1 MRIRNT
7 VDYIK
12 LFFKGVF
19 MGIADAIPGV
29 SGGTIALLIG
39 IYEELISTISGLN
52 FGLITKLK
60 NNGFKSFWK
69 SLNGNFLITLVL
81 GIGIS
86 LVSFVKISASLLTS
100 HPLYVWSFFLGLIL
114 ATVYVIYK
122 LIESWNLVNIISS
135 LLMIAFSIIITSD
148 SLNISD
154 DTNIFYILICG
165 IIASSAMILP
175 GISGSL
181 ILVILGVYKILI
193 EALDNLDVKIISSFI
208 VGSVIGLISFSKV
221 LKWLFNNYKS
231 LAYSIMLGLVIG
243 SIEKIWPWNK
253 SFSAELSNLN
263 LFISISL
270 VILGFIIVFLLEK
283 TKKLNDRK

>member
-1 MRIRNT
+1 MEIRNT

-29 SGGTIALLIG
+29 SGGTIALLLG

-52 FGLITKLK
+52 FSLITKLK
-60 NNGFKSFWK
+60 NNGFKSFWE

-86 LVSFVKISASLLTS
+86 LILFVKISANLLTS

-122 LIESWNLVNIISS
+122 LIESWNLVNIIST
-135 LLMIAFSIIITSD
+135 LLMIVFSILLTSD

-154 DTNIFYILICG
+154 DTNLFYILICG

-181 ILVILGVYKILI
+181 ILVILGVYKILV
-193 EALDNLDVKIISSFI
+193 EALDNLDIKIITSFI
-208 VGSVIGLISFSKV
+208 VGAVIGVISFSKI
-221 LKWLFNNYKS
+221 LKWLFKNYKS

-253 SFSAELSNLN
+253 SFSAELSNLD
-263 LFISISL
+263 LFLSISL

-283 TKKLNDRK
+283 TKKVK

>member
-1 MRIRNT
+1 MEIRNT

-29 SGGTIALLIG
+29 SGGTIALLLG

-52 FGLITKLK
+52 FSLITKLK
-60 NNGFKSFWK
+60 NNGFKSFWE

-86 LVSFVKISASLLTS
+86 LILFVKISANLLTS

-122 LIESWNLVNIISS
+122 LIESWNLVNIIST
-135 LLMIAFSIIITSD
+135 LLMIAFSIILTSD

-154 DTNIFYILICG
+154 DTNLFYILICG

-181 ILVILGVYKILI
+181 ILVILGVYKILV
-193 EALDNLDVKIISSFI
+193 EALDNLDIKIISSFL
-208 VGSVIGLISFSKV
+208 VGAIIGVISFSKI
-221 LKWLFNNYKS
+221 LKWLFKNYKS

-253 SFSAELSNLN
+253 SFSAELSNLD
-263 LFISISL
+263 LFVSISL

-283 TKKLNDRK
+283 TKKVK

>member
-1 MRIRNT
+1 MEIRNT

-29 SGGTIALLIG
+29 SGGTIALLLG

-52 FGLITKLK
+52 FSLITKLK
-60 NNGFKSFWK
+60 NNGFKSFWE

-86 LVSFVKISASLLTS
+86 LILFVKISANLLTS

-122 LIESWNLVNIISS
+122 LIESWNLVNIIST
-135 LLMIAFSIIITSD
+135 LLMIAFSIILTSD

-154 DTNIFYILICG
+154 DTNLFYILICG

-181 ILVILGVYKILI
+181 ILVILGVYKILV

-208 VGSVIGLISFSKV
+208 VGALIGVISFSKI

-253 SFSAELSNLN
+253 SFSAELSNLD
-263 LFISISL
+263 LFLSISL

-283 TKKLNDRK
+283 TKKVK

>member
-1 MRIRNT
+1 MEIRNT

-29 SGGTIALLIG
+29 SGGTIALLLG
-39 IYEELISTISGLN
+39 IYEELISTISNLN
-52 FGLITKLK
+52 FSLITKLK
-60 NNGFKSFWK
+60 NNGFKSFWE

-86 LVSFVKISASLLTS
+86 LILFVKISANLLTS

-122 LIESWNLVNIISS
+122 LIESWNLVNIIST
-135 LLMIAFSIIITSD
+135 LLMIAFSIILTSY

-154 DTNIFYILICG
+154 DTNLFYILICG

-181 ILVILGVYKILI
+181 ILVILGVYKILV

-208 VGSVIGLISFSKV
+208 VGAVIGVISFSKI

-253 SFSAELSNLN
+253 SFSAELSNLD
-263 LFISISL
+263 LFLSISL

-283 TKKLNDRK
+283 TKKVK

>member
-1 MRIRNT
+1 MEIRNT

-29 SGGTIALLIG
+29 SGGTIALLLG

-52 FGLITKLK
+52 FSLITKLK
-60 NNGFKSFWK
+60 NNGFKSFWE

-81 GIGIS
+81 GIVIS
-86 LVSFVKISASLLTS
+86 LILFVKISASLLTS

-122 LIESWNLVNIISS
+122 LIESWNLVNIIST
-135 LLMIAFSIIITSD
+135 LLMIAFSIILTSD

-154 DTNIFYILICG
+154 DTNLFYILICG

-181 ILVILGVYKILI
+181 ILVILGVYKILV
-193 EALDNLDVKIISSFI
+193 EALDNLDVKIISSFL
-208 VGSVIGLISFSKV
+208 VGAVIGVISFSKI

-253 SFSAELSNLN
+253 SFSAELSNLD
-263 LFISISL
+263 LFLSISL
-270 VILGFIIVFLLEK
+270 VILGFIIVFILEK
-283 TKKLNDRK
+283 TKKVK

>member
-1 MRIRNT
+1 MEIRNT

-29 SGGTIALLIG
+29 SGGTIALLLG

-52 FGLITKLK
+52 FSLITKLK
-60 NNGFKSFWK
+60 NNGFKSFWE

-81 GIGIS
+81 GIVIS
-86 LVSFVKISASLLTS
+86 LILFVKISANLLTS
-100 HPLYVWSFFLGLIL
+100 YPLYVWSFFLGLIL

-122 LIESWNLVNIISS
+122 LIESWNLVNIIST
-135 LLMIAFSIIITSD
+135 LLMIAFSIILTSH
-148 SLNISD
+148 SLDISD
-154 DTNIFYILICG
+154 DTNLFYILICG

-181 ILVILGVYKILI
+181 ILVILGVYKILV
-193 EALDNLDVKIISSFI
+193 EALDNLDIKIITSFI
-208 VGSVIGLISFSKV
+208 VGAIIGVISFSKI
-221 LKWLFNNYKS
+221 LKWLFKKYKS

-263 LFISISL
+263 LFVSISL

-283 TKKLNDRK
+283 TKKVK

>member
-1 MRIRNT
+1 MEIRNT

-29 SGGTIALLIG
+29 SGGTIALLLG

-52 FGLITKLK
+52 FSLITKLK
-60 NNGFKSFWK
+60 NSGFKSFWE

-86 LVSFVKISASLLTS
+86 LILFVKISANLLTS

-122 LIESWNLVNIISS
+122 LIESWNLVNIIST
-135 LLMIAFSIIITSD
+135 LLMIAFSIILTSH
-148 SLNISD
+148 SLDISD
-154 DTNIFYILICG
+154 DTNLFYILICG

-181 ILVILGVYKILI
+181 ILVILGVYKILV
-193 EALDNLDVKIISSFI
+193 EALDNLDIKIITSFI
-208 VGSVIGLISFSKV
+208 VGAVIGVISFSKI
-221 LKWLFNNYKS
+221 LKWLFKNYKS

-253 SFSAELSNLN
+253 SFSAELSNID
-263 LFISISL
+263 LFVSISL

-283 TKKLNDRK
+283 TKKVK

>member
-1 MRIRNT
+1 MEIRNT

-29 SGGTIALLIG
+29 SGGTIALLLG

-52 FGLITKLK
+52 FSLVTKLK
-60 NNGFKSFWK
+60 NNGFKSFWE

-86 LVSFVKISASLLTS
+86 LILFVKISANLLTS

-122 LIESWNLVNIISS
+122 LIESWNLVNMIST
-135 LLMIAFSIIITSD
+135 LLMIAFSIILTSD
-148 SLNISD
+148 SLDISD
-154 DTNIFYILICG
+154 DTNLFYILICG

-181 ILVILGVYKILI
+181 ILVILGVYKILV
-193 EALDNLDVKIISSFI
+193 EALDNLDIRIITSFI
-208 VGSVIGLISFSKV
+208 VGAIIGVISFSKI
-221 LKWLFNNYKS
+221 LKWLFRNYKS

-253 SFSAELSNLN
+253 SFSAELSNLD
-263 LFISISL
+263 LFVSISL

-283 TKKLNDRK
+283 KKKS

>member
-1 MRIRNT
+1 MEIRNT

-29 SGGTIALLIG
+29 SGGTIALLLG

-52 FGLITKLK
+52 FSLVTKLK
-60 NNGFKSFWK
+60 NNGFKSFWE

-86 LVSFVKISASLLTS
+86 LILFVKISANLLTS

-122 LIESWNLVNIISS
+122 LIESWNLVNMIST
-135 LLMIAFSIIITSD
+135 LLMIAFSIILTSD
-148 SLNISD
+148 SLDISD
-154 DTNIFYILICG
+154 DTNLFYILICG

-181 ILVILGVYKILI
+181 ILVILGVYKILV
-193 EALDNLDVKIISSFI
+193 EALDNLDIRIITSFI
-208 VGSVIGLISFSKV
+208 VGAIIGVISFSKI
-221 LKWLFNNYKS
+221 LKWLFRNYKS

-253 SFSAELSNLN
+253 SFSAELSNLD
-263 LFISISL
+263 LFVSISL

-283 TKKLNDRK
+283 RKKLNDRK

>member
-1 MRIRNT
+1 MEIRNT

-29 SGGTIALLIG
+29 SGGTIALLLG

-52 FGLITKLK
+52 FSLITKLK
-60 NNGFKSFWK
+60 NNGFKSFWE

-81 GIGIS
+81 GIVIS
-86 LVSFVKISASLLTS
+86 LILFVKISANLLSS

-122 LIESWNLVNIISS
+122 LIESWNLVNIIST
-135 LLMIAFSIIITSD
+135 LLMIVFSILLTSD

-154 DTNIFYILICG
+154 DTNLFYILICG

-181 ILVILGVYKILI
+181 ILVILGVYKILV
-193 EALDNLDVKIISSFI
+193 EALDNLDIKIITSFI
-208 VGSVIGLISFSKV
+208 VGAVIGVISFSKI
-221 LKWLFNNYKS
+221 LKWLFKNYKS

-253 SFSAELSNLN
+253 SFSAELSNID
-263 LFISISL
+263 LFVSISL

-283 TKKLNDRK
+283 TKKVK

>member
-1 MRIRNT
+1 MEIRNT

-29 SGGTIALLIG
+29 SGGTIALLLG

-60 NNGFKSFWK
+60 NNGFKSFWE
-69 SLNGNFLITLVL
+69 SINGNCLITLVL

-86 LVSFVKISASLLTS
+86 LILFVKISANLLTS
-100 HPLYVWSFFLGLIL
+100 HPMYVWSFFLGLIL

-122 LIESWNLVNIISS
+122 LIESWNLVNIIST
-135 LLMIAFSIIITSD
+135 LLMIAFSIILTSD

-154 DTNIFYILICG
+154 DTNLFYILICG

-181 ILVILGVYKILI
+181 ILVILGVYKILV

-208 VGSVIGLISFSKV
+208 VGAVIGLISFSKI
-221 LKWLFNNYKS
+221 LKWLFKNYKS

-253 SFSAELSNLN
+253 SFSAELSNLD
-263 LFISISL
+263 LFLSISL

-283 TKKLNDRK
+283 IKKVK

>member
-1 MRIRNT
+1 MEIRNT

-29 SGGTIALLIG
+29 SGGTIALLLG

-52 FGLITKLK
+52 FSLITKLK
-60 NNGFKSFWK
+60 NNGFKSFWE

-86 LVSFVKISASLLTS
+86 LILFVKISANLLTS

-122 LIESWNLVNIISS
+122 LIESWNLVNIIST
-135 LLMIAFSIIITSD
+135 LLMIAFSIILTSD

-154 DTNIFYILICG
+154 DTNLFYILICG

-181 ILVILGVYKILI
+181 ILVILGVYKILV

-208 VGSVIGLISFSKV
+208 VGAAIGVISFSKI

-253 SFSAELSNLN
+253 SFSAELSNLD
-263 LFISISL
+263 LFLSISL
-270 VILGFIIVFLLEK
+270 VILGFIIVFILEK
-283 TKKLNDRK
+283 TKKVK

>member
-1 MRIRNT
+1 MEIRNT

-29 SGGTIALLIG
+29 SGGTIALLLG

-52 FGLITKLK
+52 FSLITKLK
-60 NNGFKSFWK
+60 NNGFKSFWE

-86 LVSFVKISASLLTS
+86 LILFVKISANLLTS

-122 LIESWNLVNIISS
+122 LIESWNLVNIIST
-135 LLMIAFSIIITSD
+135 LLMIAFSIILTSD

-154 DTNIFYILICG
+154 DTNLFYILICG

-181 ILVILGVYKILI
+181 ILVILGVYKILV

-208 VGSVIGLISFSKV
+208 VGALIGVISFSKI
-221 LKWLFNNYKS
+221 LKWLFKNYKS

-253 SFSAELSNLN
+253 SFSAELSNLD
-263 LFISISL
+263 LFLSISL

-283 TKKLNDRK
+283 TKKVK

>member
-1 MRIRNT
+1 MEIRNT

-29 SGGTIALLIG
+29 SGGTIALLLG

-52 FGLITKLK
+52 FSLVTKLK
-60 NNGFKSFWK
+60 NNGFKSFWE

-86 LVSFVKISASLLTS
+86 LILFVKISANLLTS

-122 LIESWNLVNIISS
+122 LIESWNLINIIST
-135 LLMIAFSIIITSD
+135 LLMIAFSIILTSD
-148 SLNISD
+148 SLDISD
-154 DTNIFYILICG
+154 DTNLFYILICG

-181 ILVILGVYKILI
+181 ILVILGVYKILV
-193 EALDNLDVKIISSFI
+193 EALDNLDIRIITSFI
-208 VGSVIGLISFSKV
+208 VGAIIGVISFSKI
-221 LKWLFNNYKS
+221 LKWLFRNYKS

-253 SFSAELSNLN
+253 SFSAELSNLD
-263 LFISISL
+263 LFVSISL

-283 TKKLNDRK
+283 RKKVK

>member
-1 MRIRNT
+1 MEIRNT

-29 SGGTIALLIG
+29 SGGTIALLLG

-52 FGLITKLK
+52 FSLITKLK
-60 NNGFKSFWK
+60 NNGFKSFWE

-86 LVSFVKISASLLTS
+86 LILFVKISANLLTS

-114 ATVYVIYK
+114 ATVYVICK
-122 LIESWNLVNIISS
+122 LIESWNLVNIIST
-135 LLMIAFSIIITSD
+135 LLMIAFSIILTSD

-154 DTNIFYILICG
+154 DTNLFYILICG

-181 ILVILGVYKILI
+181 ILVILGVYKILV
-193 EALDNLDVKIISSFI
+193 EALDNLDVKIISSFL
-208 VGSVIGLISFSKV
+208 VGAVIGVISFSKI
-221 LKWLFNNYKS
+221 LKWLFKNYKS

-253 SFSAELSNLN
+253 SFSAELSNLD
-263 LFISISL
+263 LFLSISL

-283 TKKLNDRK
+283 TKKVK

>member
-1 MRIRNT
+1 MEIRNT

-29 SGGTIALLIG
+29 SGGTIALLLG

-52 FGLITKLK
+52 FSLITKLK
-60 NNGFKSFWK
+60 NNGFKSFWE

-86 LVSFVKISASLLTS
+86 LILFVKISANLLTS

-122 LIESWNLVNIISS
+122 LIESWNLVNIIST
-135 LLMIAFSIIITSD
+135 LLMIAFSIILTSD

-154 DTNIFYILICG
+154 DTNLFYILICG
-165 IIASSAMILP
+165 ISASSAMILP

-181 ILVILGVYKILI
+181 ILVILGVYKILV
-193 EALDNLDVKIISSFI
+193 EALDNLDVKIITSFL
-208 VGSVIGLISFSKV
+208 VGAVIGVITFSKI
-221 LKWLFNNYKS
+221 LKWLFKNYKS

-253 SFSAELSNLN
+253 SYSAELSNLD
-263 LFISISL
+263 LFLSISL

-283 TKKLNDRK
+283 TKKVK

>member
-1 MRIRNT
+1 MEIRNT

-29 SGGTIALLIG
+29 SGGTIALLLG

-52 FGLITKLK
+52 FSLITKLK
-60 NNGFKSFWK
+60 NNGFKSFWE

-86 LVSFVKISASLLTS
+86 LILFVKISANLLSS

-122 LIESWNLVNIISS
+122 LIESWNLVNIIST
-135 LLMIAFSIIITSD
+135 LLMIVFSIILTSD

-154 DTNIFYILICG
+154 DTNLFYILICG

-181 ILVILGVYKILI
+181 ILVILGVYKILV
-193 EALDNLDVKIISSFI
+193 EALDNLDIKIITSFI
-208 VGSVIGLISFSKV
+208 VGAVIGVISFSKI
-221 LKWLFNNYKS
+221 LKWLFKNYKS

-253 SFSAELSNLN
+253 SFSAELSNID
-263 LFISISL
+263 LFVSISL

-283 TKKLNDRK
+283 TKKVK

>member
-1 MRIRNT
+1 MEIRNT

-29 SGGTIALLIG
+29 SGGTIALLLG

-52 FGLITKLK
+52 FSLITKLK
-60 NNGFKSFWK
+60 NNGFKSFWE

-81 GIGIS
+81 GIVIS
-86 LVSFVKISASLLTS
+86 LILFVKISANLLSS

-122 LIESWNLVNIISS
+122 LIESWNLVNIIST
-135 LLMIAFSIIITSD
+135 LLMIVFSILLTSD

-154 DTNIFYILICG
+154 DTNLFYILICG

-181 ILVILGVYKILI
+181 ILVILGVYKILV
-193 EALDNLDVKIISSFI
+193 EALDNLDIKIITSFI
-208 VGSVIGLISFSKV
+208 VGAIIGVISFSKI
-221 LKWLFNNYKS
+221 LKWLFKNYKS

-253 SFSAELSNLN
+253 SFSAELSNID
-263 LFISISL
+263 LFVSISL

-283 TKKLNDRK
+283 TKKVK

>member
-1 MRIRNT
+1 MEIRNT

-29 SGGTIALLIG
+29 SGGTIALLLG

-52 FGLITKLK
+52 FSLITKLK
-60 NNGFKSFWK
+60 NNGFKSFWE

-81 GIGIS
+81 GIVIS
-86 LVSFVKISASLLTS
+86 LILFVKISASLLTS

-122 LIESWNLVNIISS
+122 LIESWNLVNIIST
-135 LLMIAFSIIITSD
+135 LLMIAFSIILTSD

-154 DTNIFYILICG
+154 DTNLFYILICG

-181 ILVILGVYKILI
+181 ILVILGVYKILV

-208 VGSVIGLISFSKV
+208 VGAVIGVISFSKI

-253 SFSAELSNLN
+253 SFSAELSNLD
-263 LFISISL
+263 LFLSISL
-270 VILGFIIVFLLEK
+270 VILGFIIVFFLEK
-283 TKKLNDRK
+283 TKKVK

>member
-1 MRIRNT
+1 MEIRNT
-7 VDYIK
+7 FDYIK

-29 SGGTIALLIG
+29 SGGTIALLLG

-52 FGLITKLK
+52 FSLITKLK
-60 NNGFKSFWK
+60 NNGFKSFWE

-86 LVSFVKISASLLTS
+86 LILFVKISANLLTS

-122 LIESWNLVNIISS
+122 LIESWNLVNIIST
-135 LLMIAFSIIITSD
+135 LLMIAFSIILTSD

-154 DTNIFYILICG
+154 DTNLFYILICG

-181 ILVILGVYKILI
+181 ILVILGVYKILVV
-193 EALDNLDVKIISSFI
+193 ALDNLDVKIISSFI
-208 VGSVIGLISFSKV
+208 VGAVIGVISFSKI

-253 SFSAELSNLN
+253 SFSAELSNLD
-263 LFISISL
+263 LFLSISL
-270 VILGFIIVFLLEK
+270 VILVFIIVFLLEK
-283 TKKLNDRK
+283 TKKVK

>member
-1 MRIRNT
+1 MEIRNT

-19 MGIADAIPGV
+19 MGIADAIPGI
-29 SGGTIALLIG
+29 SGGTIALLLG

-52 FGLITKLK
+52 FSLITKLK
-60 NNGFKSFWK
+60 NNGFKSFWE
-69 SLNGNFLITLVL
+69 SLNGKFLITLVL

-86 LVSFVKISASLLTS
+86 LILFVKISANLLTS

-122 LIESWNLVNIISS
+122 LIESWNLVNIIST
-135 LLMIAFSIIITSD
+135 LLMIAFSIILTSD

-154 DTNIFYILICG
+154 DTNLFYILICG

-181 ILVILGVYKILI
+181 ILVILGVYKILV

-208 VGSVIGLISFSKV
+208 VGALIGVISFSKI

-253 SFSAELSNLN
+253 SFSAELSNLDLFLIIFN
-263 LFISISL
+263 L
-270 VILGFIIVFLLEK
+270 LGLSP
-283 TKKLNDRK
+283 

>member
-1 MRIRNT
+1 MEIRNT

-29 SGGTIALLIG
+29 SGGTIALLLG

-52 FGLITKLK
+52 FSLITKLK
-60 NNGFKSFWK
+60 NNGFKSFWE

-86 LVSFVKISASLLTS
+86 LILFVKISANLLTS

-122 LIESWNLVNIISS
+122 LIESWNLVNIIST
-135 LLMIAFSIIITSD
+135 LLMIAFSIILTSD

-154 DTNIFYILICG
+154 DTNLFYILICG

-181 ILVILGVYKILI
+181 ILVILGVYKILV
-193 EALDNLDVKIISSFI
+193 EALDNLDFKIISSFI
-208 VGSVIGLISFSKV
+208 VGAVIGVISFSKI

-253 SFSAELSNLN
+253 SFSAELSNLD
-263 LFISISL
+263 LFLSISL
-270 VILGFIIVFLLEK
+270 VILGFIIVFILEK
-283 TKKLNDRK
+283 TKKVK

>member
-1 MRIRNT
+1 MEIRNT

-29 SGGTIALLIG
+29 SGGTIALLLG

-52 FGLITKLK
+52 FSLITKLK

-69 SLNGNFLITLVL
+69 SLNGNFLTTLVL

-86 LVSFVKISASLLTS
+86 LILFVKISANLLTS

-122 LIESWNLVNIISS
+122 LIESWNLVNIIST
-135 LLMIAFSIIITSD
+135 LLMIAFSIILTSD

-154 DTNIFYILICG
+154 DTNLFYILICG

-181 ILVILGVYKILI
+181 ILVILGVYKILV

-208 VGSVIGLISFSKV
+208 VGAVIGVISFSKI

-253 SFSAELSNLN
+253 SFSAELSNLD
-263 LFISISL
+263 LFVSISL

-283 TKKLNDRK
+283 TKKVK

>member
-1 MRIRNT
+1 MEIRNT
-7 VDYIK
+7 FDYIK

-29 SGGTIALLIG
+29 SGGTIALLLG
-39 IYEELISTISGLN
+39 IYEELISTISNLN
-52 FGLITKLK
+52 FSLITKLK
-60 NNGFKSFWK
+60 NNGFKSFWE

-86 LVSFVKISASLLTS
+86 LILFVKISANLLTS

-122 LIESWNLVNIISS
+122 LIESWNLVNIIST
-135 LLMIAFSIIITSD
+135 LLMIAFSIILTSD

-154 DTNIFYILICG
+154 ETNLFYILICG

-181 ILVILGVYKILI
+181 ILVILGVYKILV
-193 EALDNLDVKIISSFI
+193 EALDNLDFKIISSFL
-208 VGSVIGLISFSKV
+208 VGAVIGVISFSKI
-221 LKWLFNNYKS
+221 LKWLFKNYKS

-253 SFSAELSNLN
+253 SFSAELSNLD
-263 LFISISL
+263 LFLSISL

-283 TKKLNDRK
+283 TKKVK

>member
-29 SGGTIALLIG
+29 SGGTIALLLG

-60 NNGFKSFWK
+60 NNGFKSFWE

-86 LVSFVKISASLLTS
+86 LILFVKISANLLTS

-122 LIESWNLVNIISS
+122 LIESWNLVNIIST
-135 LLMIAFSIIITSD
+135 LLMIAFSIILTSD

-154 DTNIFYILICG
+154 DTNLFYILICG

-181 ILVILGVYKILI
+181 ILVILGVYKILV

-208 VGSVIGLISFSKV
+208 VGALIGVISFSKI

-253 SFSAELSNLN
+253 SFSAELSNLD
-263 LFISISL
+263 LFLSISL
-270 VILGFIIVFLLEK
+270 VILGFIIVFILEK
-283 TKKLNDRK
+283 TKKVK

>member
-1 MRIRNT
+1 MEIRNT

-29 SGGTIALLIG
+29 SGGTIALLLG

-52 FGLITKLK
+52 FSLITKLK
-60 NNGFKSFWK
+60 NNGFKSFWE

-86 LVSFVKISASLLTS
+86 LILFVKISANLLTS

-122 LIESWNLVNIISS
+122 LIESWNLVNIIST
-135 LLMIAFSIIITSD
+135 LLMIAFSIILTSD

-154 DTNIFYILICG
+154 DTNLFYILICG

-181 ILVILGVYKILI
+181 ILVILGVYKILV
-193 EALDNLDVKIISSFI
+193 EALDNLDIRIITSFI
-208 VGSVIGLISFSKV
+208 VGAIIGVISFSKI
-221 LKWLFNNYKS
+221 LKWLFRNYKS

-253 SFSAELSNLN
+253 SFSAELSNLD
-263 LFISISL
+263 LFVSISL

-283 TKKLNDRK
+283 RKKLNDRK

>member
-29 SGGTIALLIG
+29 SGGTIALLLG

-52 FGLITKLK
+52 FSLITKLK
-60 NNGFKSFWK
+60 NNGFKSFWE

-86 LVSFVKISASLLTS
+86 LILFVKISANLLTS

-122 LIESWNLVNIISS
+122 LIESWNLVNIIST
-135 LLMIAFSIIITSD
+135 LLMIGFSIILTSD

-154 DTNIFYILICG
+154 DTNLFYILICG

-181 ILVILGVYKILI
+181 ILVILGVYKILV

-208 VGSVIGLISFSKV
+208 VGAVIGLISFSKI
-221 LKWLFNNYKS
+221 LKWLFKNYKS

-253 SFSAELSNLN
+253 SFSAELSNLD
-263 LFISISL
+263 LFLSISL

-283 TKKLNDRK
+283 TKKVK

>member
-1 MRIRNT
+1 MSIRNT

-19 MGIADAIPGV
+19 MGIADAMPGV
-29 SGGTIALLIG
+29 SGGTIALLLG

-60 NNGFKSFWK
+60 NNRFKLFWE

-81 GIGIS
+81 GVGIS
-86 LVSFVKISASLLTS
+86 LILFVKISANLLTS
-100 HPLYVWSFFLGLIL
+100 YPLYVWSFFLGLIL

-122 LIESWNLVNIISS
+122 LIESWNLVNIIST
-135 LLMIAFSIIITSD
+135 LLMIAFSILLTSD

-154 DTNIFYILICG
+154 DTNLFYILICG

-181 ILVILGVYKILI
+181 ILVILGVYKILV

-208 VGSVIGLISFSKV
+208 VGAVIGLISFSKI
-221 LKWLFNNYKS
+221 LKWLFKNYKS

-253 SFSAELSNLN
+253 SFSLELSNLD
-263 LFISISL
+263 LFVSISL

-283 TKKLNDRK
+283 TKKVK

>member
-1 MRIRNT
+1 MDIRNT

-29 SGGTIALLIG
+29 SGGTIALLLG

-52 FGLITKLK
+52 FSLITKLK
-60 NNGFKSFWK
+60 NNGFKSFWE

-86 LVSFVKISASLLTS
+86 LILFVKISANLLTS

-122 LIESWNLVNIISS
+122 LIESWNLVNIIST
-135 LLMIAFSIIITSD
+135 LLMIAFSIILTSD

-154 DTNIFYILICG
+154 DTNLFYILICG

-181 ILVILGVYKILI
+181 ILVILGVYKILV

-208 VGSVIGLISFSKV
+208 VGAVIGVISFSKI

-253 SFSAELSNLN
+253 SFSAELSNLD
-263 LFISISL
+263 LFLSISL

-283 TKKLNDRK
+283 TKKVK

>member
-29 SGGTIALLIG
+29 SGGTIALLLG

-52 FGLITKLK
+52 FSLITKLK
-60 NNGFKSFWK
+60 NNGFKSFWE

-86 LVSFVKISASLLTS
+86 LILFVKISANLLTS

-122 LIESWNLVNIISS
+122 LIESWNLVNIIST
-135 LLMIAFSIIITSD
+135 LLMIAFSIILTSD

-154 DTNIFYILICG
+154 DTNLFYILICG

-181 ILVILGVYKILI
+181 ILVILGVYKILV

-208 VGSVIGLISFSKV
+208 VGAVIGLISFSKI
-221 LKWLFNNYKS
+221 LKWLFKNYKS

-253 SFSAELSNLN
+253 SFSAELSNLD
-263 LFISISL
+263 LFLSISL

-283 TKKLNDRK
+283 TKKVK